1 MTASSSFLLWSTL
14 ICMIRSRLS
23 YVRFNLKILTLLLP
37 AFSYFIAVKVRFGF
51 NLFFSATPAPG
62 LPSYWGIVLLTTI
75 VWALAAEESGLWN
88 VEQLY
93 APGGKSRRLLE
104 ALAFTYA
111 IVMALGFLYR
121 QASYSRLVI
130 AISAVTLF
138 VLATAAR
145 IISRVLLELLRKN
158 GRNEVKILMVGTDR
172 FARRVATSLLHGE
185 VLPCKVVGFV
195 RLPDQE
201 IAVEGPVYEM
211 DQIPNFSNGHSIN
224 DIVIALPAARLS
236 DVQKISPALEKLCV
250 PTRVVIDLGDG
261 VGIRDRLIDLG
272 GIHMLDL
279 RPTLAETGPY
289 LFQKRAFDVALS
301 LFILLL
307 TLPIFLLVALAVK
320 VSSRGPIFFSQERV
334 GLNGRVFRMLKF
346 RTMRVGS
353 REEGDTRWT
362 CDNDP
367 RRTAVGVFLR
377 KTNLDELPQ
386 FLNVLKG
393 DMSIVG
399 PRPERAHF
407 VERFL
412 EEFDRYNF
420 RHTFK
425 VGITG
430 WAQVNGW
437 RGDTSIAKRVEYDL
451 YYLRNWSLTF
461 DLQIITM
468 TLLRIF
474 NSKNAY

>member
-1 MTASSSFLLWSTL
+1 
-14 ICMIRSRLS
+14 MIRSRLS
-23 YVRFNLKILTLLLP
+23 YVRFHLKILTLLLP
-37 AFSYFIAVKVRFGF
+37 ACSYFLAVKIRFGF
-51 NLFFSATPAPG
+51 NVLISRSASAG

-75 VWALAAEESGLWN
+75 VWAIAAEESGLWN
-88 VEQLY
+88 VELLY
-93 APGGKSRRLLE
+93 APGGKTRRLLE

-111 IVMALGFLYR
+111 VVMAAGFLYR

-130 AISAVTLF
+130 GLSAGALF
-138 VLATAAR
+138 VLATVAR
-145 IISRVLLELLRKN
+145 VLSRVILEFLRKS
-158 GRNEVKILMVGTDR
+158 GRNEVRILMVGTDR

-201 IAVEGPVYEM
+201 VAVEGPVYEM
-211 DQIPNFSNGHSIN
+211 DQIPIFSNGHSIN
-224 DIVIALPAARLS
+224 DVVIALPAARLS
-236 DVQKISPALEKLCV
+236 EVQRVAPALERLCV
-250 PTRVVIDLGDG
+250 PTRVVVDLGEG
-261 VGIRDRLIDLG
+261 VVLRDRLIDLG

-279 RPTLAETGPY
+279 RPTLSETGPY
-289 LFQKRAFDVALS
+289 LFQKRAFDMVLS
-301 LFILLL
+301 LFIVLI
-307 TLPIFLLVALAVK
+307 TLPITVLIALAIK
-320 VSSRGPIFFSQERV
+320 ATSHGPIFFIQERV
-334 GLNGRVFRMLKF
+334 GLNGKVFRMLKF

-362 CDNDP
+362 STNDP
-367 RRTAVGVFLR
+367 RRTAIGVFLR

-386 FLNVLKG
+386 FLNVLRG

-412 EEFDRYNF
+412 DEIDRYNF

>member
-1 MTASSSFLLWSTL
+1 LYL
-14 ICMIRSRLS
+14 RLA
-23 YVRFNLKILTLLLP
+23 TLLLP
-37 AFSYFIAVKVRFGF
+37 ACAYFIAVKMRFGF
-51 NLFFSATPAPG
+51 NLLLSRTAPPG

-75 VWALAAEESGLWN
+75 VWAIAAEESGLWN
-88 VEQLY
+88 IEQLY

-111 IVMALGFLYR
+111 VVMAAGFLYR
-121 QASYSRLVI
+121 QASYSRVVI
-130 AISAVTLF
+130 GISAVFLF
-138 VLATAAR
+138 VLATLLR
-145 IISRVLLELLRKN
+145 IGFRVSLELLRKD
-158 GRNEVKILMVGTDR
+158 GRNEVKILIVGTDR
-172 FARRVATSLLHGE
+172 FARRVAVSLLHGE
-185 VLPCKVVGFV
+185 VLPCRVVGFV

-201 IAVEGPVYEM
+201 VAVDGPVYEL
-211 DQIPNFSNGHSIN
+211 DQIPAFSNGNSIN
-224 DIVIALPAARLS
+224 DIIIALPAARLS
-236 DVQKISPALEKLCV
+236 DVQRIAPRLEKLCL
-250 PTRVVIDLGDG
+250 PTRVVIDLGEG
-261 VGIRDRLIDLG
+261 VGLRERLIDLG
-272 GIHMLDL
+272 GLHMLDL

-289 LFQKRAFDVALS
+289 LFQKRIFDVAFSILV
-301 LFILLL
+301 LLL
-307 TLPIFLLVALAVK
+307 TLPLMLLIAVAIRLG
-320 VSSRGPIFFSQERV
+320 SSGPVFFVQDRV
-334 GLNGRVFRMLKF
+334 GLNGRVFRMFKF

-367 RRTAVGVFLR
+367 RRTIVGTFLR

-399 PRPERAHF
+399 PRPERPYF

-412 EEFDRYNF
+412 EEFDRYNA
-420 RHTFK
+420 RHMFK
-425 VGITG
+425 AGITG

-468 TLLRIF
+468 TVFRLF
-474 NSKNAY
+474 SSKNAY

>member
-1 MTASSSFLLWSTL
+1 
-14 ICMIRSRLS
+14 MIRSRLS
-23 YVRFNLKILTLLLP
+23 YVRFKLKILTLLLP
-37 AFSYFIAVKVRFGF
+37 ACSYFIAVKVRFGF
-51 NLFFSATPAPG
+51 NLFFSRNEPAG

-75 VWALAAEESGLWN
+75 VWAIAAEESGLWN

-111 IVMALGFLYR
+111 VVMALGFLYR

-138 VLATAAR
+138 ALATTAR
-145 IISRVLLELLRKN
+145 ILTRVLLELLRKH

-224 DIVIALPAARLS
+224 DVVIALPAARLI
-236 DVQKISPALEKLCV
+236 DIQRVAPALEKLCV
-250 PTRVVIDLGDG
+250 PTRVVIDLGEG

-289 LFQKRAFDVALS
+289 LFQKRAFDMALS
-301 LFILLL
+301 VIILLI
-307 TLPIFLLVALAVK
+307 TAPIFLLIALAVK
-320 VSSRGPIFFSQERV
+320 VSSRGPVFFSQERV

-367 RRTAVGVFLR
+367 RRTAVGIFLR

-386 FLNVLKG
+386 FLNVLRG

-412 EEFDRYNF
+412 EEIDRYNF

>member
-1 MTASSSFLLWSTL
+1 
-14 ICMIRSRLS
+14 MIRSRLS
-23 YVRFNLKILTLLLP
+23 FARLYLRIITLLLP
-37 AFSYFIAVKVRFGF
+37 ACAYFIAVKIRFGF
-51 NLFFSATPAPG
+51 NFLLWRIAPTG
-62 LPSYWGIVLLTTI
+62 LPSYWGILLLTTI
-75 VWALAAEESGLWN
+75 VWAIAAEESELWN

-111 IVMALGFLYR
+111 IVMAAGFLYR
-121 QASYSRLVI
+121 QASYSRIVI
-130 AISAVTLF
+130 AISAVALF
-138 VLATAAR
+138 VLAT
-145 IISRVLLELLRKN
+145 ITRVAFRVVLELMRKD
-158 GRNEVKILMVGTDR
+158 GRNEVKILVVGTDR
-172 FARRVATSLLHGE
+172 FARRVGTSLLHGE
-185 VLPCKVVGFV
+185 VLPCRIMGFV

-201 IAVEGPVYEM
+201 IAVEGPVYEL
-211 DQIPNFSNGHSIN
+211 DQIPNFSNGNSIN
-224 DIVIALPAARLS
+224 DIIIALPAARLS
-236 DVQKISPALEKLCV
+236 EVQKIAPTLEKLCV
-250 PTRVVIDLGDG
+250 PTRVVIDLGEG
-261 VGIRDRLIDLG
+261 VVLRDRLIDLG

-289 LFQKRAFDVALS
+289 LFQKRIFDVAFSAL
-301 LFILLL
+301 ILLL
-307 TLPIFLLVALAVK
+307 TLPLTLLIALSIK
-320 VSSRGPIFFSQERV
+320 LSGSGPILFTQDRV

-362 CDNDP
+362 SDNDP
-367 RRTAVGVFLR
+367 RRTAVGTFLR
-377 KTNLDELPQ
+377 KSNLDELPQ
-386 FLNVLKG
+386 FFNVLKG

-399 PRPERAHF
+399 PRPERPYF

-412 EEFDRYNF
+412 EEFDRYNA
-420 RHTFK
+420 RHMFK
-425 VGITG
+425 AGITG

-468 TLLRIF
+468 TLVRMF
-474 NSKNAY
+474 SSKNAY

>member
-1 MTASSSFLLWSTL
+1 
-14 ICMIRSRLS
+14 MIRSRLS
-23 YVRFNLKILTLLLP
+23 YVRFYLRILTLLLP
-37 AFSYFIAVKVRFGF
+37 ACAYFIAVKLRFGF
-51 NLFFSATPAPG
+51 NFFMSRTPPAG
-62 LPSYWGIVLLTTI
+62 LPSYWGILLLTTI
-75 VWALAAEESGLWN
+75 VWAIAAEESGLWN

-93 APGGKSRRLLE
+93 APGGKSRRLIE

-111 IVMALGFLYR
+111 VVMAAGFLYR
-121 QASYSRLVI
+121 QASYSRIVI
-130 AISAVTLF
+130 GISAVTLF
-138 VLATAAR
+138 VLATIAR
-145 IISRVLLELLRKN
+145 IAVRVILEFLREN
-158 GRNEVKILMVGTDR
+158 GKNEVKILVVGTDR
-172 FARRVATSLLHGE
+172 FARRVGASLLHGE

-201 IAVEGPVYEM
+201 VAVDGPVYEL
-211 DQIPNFSNGHSIN
+211 DQIPAFTNGHSIH
-224 DIVIALPAARLS
+224 DVIIALPAARLS
-236 DVQKISPALEKLCV
+236 DVQKIAPTLEKLCV
-250 PTRVVIDLGDG
+250 PTRVVIDLGEG
-261 VGIRDRLIDLG
+261 VILRDRLIDLG

-289 LFQKRAFDVALS
+289 LFQKRIFDMAFSSIVV
-301 LFILLL
+301 LL
-307 TLPIFLLVALAVK
+307 TLPLTLAIALAIK
-320 VSSRGPIFFSQERV
+320 VTSRGPILFAQDRV

-367 RRTAVGVFLR
+367 RRTAVGTILR

-386 FLNVLKG
+386 FINVIKG

-399 PRPERAHF
+399 PRPERPFF

-412 EEFDRYNF
+412 DEFDRYNV
-420 RHTFK
+420 RHLFK
-425 VGITG
+425 AGITG

-468 TLLRIF
+468 TLVRLF
-474 NSKNAY
+474 TSKNAY

>member
-1 MTASSSFLLWSTL
+1 
-14 ICMIRSRLS
+14 MIRSRLS
-23 YVRFNLKILTLLLP
+23 YVRFKLKILTLLLP
-37 AFSYFIAVKVRFGF
+37 ACSYFIAVKLRFGF
-51 NLFFSATPAPG
+51 NLFYSHTGPG
-62 LPSYWGIVLLTTI
+62 SLPSYWGIVLLTTI
-75 VWALAAEESGLWN
+75 VWAIVAEESGLWN

-104 ALAFTYA
+104 AIAFTYA
-111 IVMALGFLYR
+111 IVMAIGFLYR
-121 QASYSRLVI
+121 NASYSRLVVGM
-130 AISAVTLF
+130 SALALF
-138 VLATAAR
+138 VLATATR
-145 IISRVLLELLRKN
+145 VFSRVILGFLRKD
-158 GRNEVKILMVGTDR
+158 GRNEVRILMVGTDR

-185 VLPCKVVGFV
+185 VLPCRVVGFV
-195 RLPDQE
+195 RLPEQE
-201 IAVEGPVYEM
+201 IAVEGPVYET
-211 DQIPNFSNGHSIN
+211 DQVPNFSNGHSID
-224 DIVIALPAARLS
+224 DIVIALPAARLIEI
-236 DVQKISPALEKLCV
+236 QQLAPALKRLCV
-250 PTRVVIDLGDG
+250 PTRVVIDLGEG

-279 RPTLAETGPY
+279 QPTLAETGSY
-289 LFQKRAFDVALS
+289 LFQKRAFDLVLS
-301 LFILLL
+301 VLILFISA
-307 TLPIFLLVALAVK
+307 PIFLLIAIAVK
-320 VSSRGPIFFSQERV
+320 ISSRGPVFFSQERV

-346 RTMRVGS
+346 RTMRTAS
-353 REEGDTRWT
+353 KEEADTRWT
-362 CDNDP
+362 SENDP
-367 RRTAVGVFLR
+367 RRTIVGAFLR

-386 FLNVLKG
+386 FFNVLKG

-399 PRPERAHF
+399 PRPERAYF

-412 EEFDRYNF
+412 AEFDRYNF

-468 TLLRIF
+468 TLLRMF

>member
-1 MTASSSFLLWSTL
+1 
-14 ICMIRSRLS
+14 MIRSRLS
-23 YVRFNLKILTLLLP
+23 YVRFYLRISTLLLP
-37 AFSYFIAVKVRFGF
+37 ACAYFIAVKLRFGF
-51 NLFFSATPAPG
+51 NFFMSRTPPAG
-62 LPSYWGIVLLTTI
+62 LPSYWGVLLLTTI
-75 VWALAAEESGLWN
+75 VWAIAAEESGLWN

-93 APGGKSRRLLE
+93 APGGKSRRLIE

-111 IVMALGFLYR
+111 VVMAAGFLYR
-121 QASYSRLVI
+121 QASYSRIVI
-130 AISAVTLF
+130 GISAVTLF
-138 VLATAAR
+138 VLATIAR
-145 IISRVLLELLRKN
+145 IVVRVILEFLREN
-158 GRNEVKILMVGTDR
+158 GRNEVKILVVGTDR
-172 FARRVATSLLHGE
+172 FARRVGASLLHGE
-185 VLPCKVVGFV
+185 VLPCRVVGFV

-201 IAVEGPVYEM
+201 VAVDGPVYEL
-211 DQIPNFSNGHSIN
+211 DQIPVFTNGHSIH
-224 DIVIALPAARLS
+224 DVIIALPAARLS
-236 DVQKISPALEKLCV
+236 DVQKIAPTLEKLCV
-250 PTRVVIDLGDG
+250 PTRVVIDLGEG
-261 VGIRDRLIDLG
+261 VILRDRLIDLG

-289 LFQKRAFDVALS
+289 LFQKRIFDMAFS
-301 LFILLL
+301 LIVLLVTLPL
-307 TLPIFLLVALAVK
+307 TLAIALAIK
-320 VSSRGPIFFSQERV
+320 VTSRGPILFAQDRV

-367 RRTAVGVFLR
+367 RRTAVGTILR

-386 FLNVLKG
+386 FINVIKG

-399 PRPERAHF
+399 PRPERPFF

-412 EEFDRYNF
+412 DEFDRYNV
-420 RHTFK
+420 RHMFK
-425 VGITG
+425 AGITG

-468 TLLRIF
+468 TVVRLF
-474 NSKNAY
+474 TSKNAY

>member
-1 MTASSSFLLWSTL
+1 
-14 ICMIRSRLS
+14 
-23 YVRFNLKILTLLLP
+23 VKI
-37 AFSYFIAVKVRFGF
+37 RFGF
-51 NLFFSATPAPG
+51 NLFFLHTPPAG
-62 LPSYWGIVLLTTI
+62 LPSYWGIMLLTTI
-75 VWALAAEESGLWN
+75 VWAIAAEESGLWS

-93 APGGKSRRLLE
+93 APGKKSRRLLE

-111 IVMALGFLYR
+111 VVMALGFMYR

-130 AISAVTLF
+130 AISAVALF
-138 VLATAAR
+138 VLATIAR
-145 IISRVLLELLRKN
+145 ILARVFLEMLRKS
-158 GRNEVKILMVGTDR
+158 GRNEVKILIVGTDR
-172 FARRVATSLLHGE
+172 FARRVTTSLTNGE

-195 RLPDQE
+195 HLPDQE
-201 IAVEGPVYEM
+201 IAVEGPVYEI
-211 DQIPNFSNGHSIN
+211 DQIPNFSNGHSI
-224 DIVIALPAARLS
+224 DDVIIALPAGRLS
-236 DVQKISPALEKLCV
+236 EVQRVAPALEKLCV
-250 PTRVVIDLGDG
+250 PTRVVLDLGEG
-261 VGIRDRLIDLG
+261 VGLRDRLIDLG

-289 LFQKRAFDVALS
+289 LFEKRIFDVTLS
-301 LFILLL
+301 LLVVLF
-307 TLPIFLLVALAVK
+307 TLPLSLLIALIVK
-320 VSSRGPIFFSQERV
+320 LSSRGPVFFVQERV

-346 RTMRVGS
+346 RTMQVGS
-353 REEGDTRWT
+353 QEDGDTRWT
-362 CDNDP
+362 CANDP
-367 RRTAVGVFLR
+367 RCTVVGSLLR

-386 FLNVLKG
+386 FINVLKG

-399 PRPERAHF
+399 PRPERPHF
-407 VERFL
+407 VEKFL
-412 EEFDRYNF
+412 QEFDRYAF

-425 VGITG
+425 AGITG

-468 TLLRIF
+468 TLMRIF

>member
-1 MTASSSFLLWSTL
+1 
-14 ICMIRSRLS
+14 
-23 YVRFNLKILTLLLP
+23 V
-37 AFSYFIAVKVRFGF
+37 
-51 NLFFSATPAPG
+51 
-62 LPSYWGIVLLTTI
+62 
-75 VWALAAEESGLWN
+75 
-88 VEQLY
+88 
-93 APGGKSRRLLE
+93 
-104 ALAFTYA
+104 
-111 IVMALGFLYR
+111 
-121 QASYSRLVI
+121 
-130 AISAVTLF
+130 
-138 VLATAAR
+138 
-145 IISRVLLELLRKN
+145 
-158 GRNEVKILMVGTDR
+158 
-172 FARRVATSLLHGE
+172 
-185 VLPCKVVGFV
+185 
-195 RLPDQE
+195 
-201 IAVEGPVYEM
+201 
-211 DQIPNFSNGHSIN
+211 
-224 DIVIALPAARLS
+224 
-236 DVQKISPALEKLCV
+236 
-250 PTRVVIDLGDG
+250 
-261 VGIRDRLIDLG
+261 
-272 GIHMLDL
+272 
-279 RPTLAETGPY
+279 
-289 LFQKRAFDVALS
+289 
-301 LFILLL
+301 L
-307 TLPIFLLVALAVK
+307 TLPVFVLIAAAIKLT
-320 VSSRGPIFFSQERV
+320 SRGPVFFSQERV

-367 RRTAVGVFLR
+367 RRTTVGVFLR

-451 YYLRNWSLTF
+451 YYLLNWSLTF